1 MPKRSKLETDLRSF
15 YKELFTIKE
24 ENGLEIYPVF
34 EVLPVKKLYSDYYSV
49 VKFPVSINT
58 LKKRVPHYTDPQ
70 SFLTDVVRMAWN
82 ARIYNDRDSEI
93 YKYAKIL
100 NKYIVESIYPRLR
113 KLYPHVR
120 VPYLGPLPDPMDEME
135 QLKFYEEQR
144 REDER
149 NGVVAAPTTL
159 GITNGDSKKV
169 SEDNE
174 PSRKLRL
181 RTSRVPSYKRLDGNE
196 VSSSL
201 SPSPATRKI
210 QQSGELTFL
219 NDPLAN
225 RSSLPYTRRHASH
238 HKPTS
243 HSSSNGKRGR
253 PPIIDLPYLQ
263 RIKNVLKNLK
273 RETDSNGSNP
283 LTFMFEHLPG
293 EFSNGSFANGIPNPI
308 CLEDIRKKAKMRRYK
323 DFLAF
328 EADMNLMLANYR
340 IFYASNGDMQAT
352 IEKMGKRFKVLAQ
365 SELSK
370 PDSYYLPE
378 GDVRFPLDS
387 VTVNNVEYEI
397 GDWVLLRNPN
407 DNSKPI
413 VGQIFKLWRMK
424 DGARWLNACWYF
436 RPEQTVHR
444 VDRLFYKNEVV
455 KTGQYRDHAAEDI
468 LGKCYV
474 VHFTRFQ
481 RGDPDI
487 NIDGPLFVCEF
498 RYNEAEKIFN
508 KIRTWRACLPEEIR
522 DREERTIPVNGRKFF
537 KYPSPIKHLR
547 PPDATINSK
556 IPQPK
561 YGSNEGPPI
570 IGAVYVRPKLERDDL
585 GEYST
590 SDDCPRYIIRPGDP
604 PEEGKVDFETGTIT
618 TNMITANALPRTSY
632 SFNKMVSA
640 PTSGLP
646 LRKTNSPALM
656 NSDTA
661 TSTSASTPV
670 IPTQIQVHR
679 HGNMSSFGSV
689 SAQMEGFPI
698 AQTQLET
705 KVALTPQ
712 RLAEIQTLK
721 EIEQKK
727 SIELQRKYLAR
738 STYNSKRVLPG
749 EEDQK
754 PSIIVNV
761 PSAYILPL
769 SITKNINVLQKTDA
783 GHKTRF
789 FDGVDSF
796 GNINFQQL
804 QPVIPK
810 KRNKGDIIW
819 FRGPSACVPERLL
832 NSGSDY
838 LGTPLNKILKVDK
851 SSIHIYKELLN
862 DDDGGENDITSEVH
876 DHTDEQHTLP
886 GNFQIGVRPS
896 AHFMAYRLQKQLK
909 GVNE

>member
-1 MPKRSKLETDLRSF
+1 M
-15 YKELFTIKE
+15 
-24 ENGLEIYPVF
+24 
-34 EVLPVKKLYSDYYSV
+34 
-49 VKFPVSINT
+49 
-58 LKKRVPHYTDPQ
+58 
-70 SFLTDVVRMAWN
+70 
-82 ARIYNDRDSEI
+82 
-93 YKYAKIL
+93 
-100 NKYIVESIYPRLR
+100 
-113 KLYPHVR
+113 
-120 VPYLGPLPDPMDEME
+120 
-135 QLKFYEEQR
+135 
-144 REDER
+144 
-149 NGVVAAPTTL
+149 
-159 GITNGDSKKV
+159 
-169 SEDNE
+169 
-174 PSRKLRL
+174 
-181 RTSRVPSYKRLDGNE
+181 
-196 VSSSL
+196 
-201 SPSPATRKI
+201 
-210 QQSGELTFL
+210 
-219 NDPLAN
+219 
-225 RSSLPYTRRHASH
+225 
-238 HKPTS
+238 
-243 HSSSNGKRGR
+243 
-253 PPIIDLPYLQ
+253 
-263 RIKNVLKNLK
+263 
-273 RETDSNGSNP
+273 
-283 LTFMFEHLPG
+283 
-293 EFSNGSFANGIPNPI
+293 
-308 CLEDIRKKAKMRRYK
+308 
-323 DFLAF
+323 
-328 EADMNLMLANYR
+328 
-340 IFYASNGDMQAT
+340 
-352 IEKMGKRFKVLAQ
+352 
-365 SELSK
+365 
-370 PDSYYLPE
+370 
-378 GDVRFPLDS
+378 
-387 VTVNNVEYEI
+387 
-397 GDWVLLRNPN
+397 
-407 DNSKPI
+407 
-413 VGQIFKLWRMK
+413 
-424 DGARWLNACWYF
+424 
-436 RPEQTVHR
+436 
-444 VDRLFYKNEVV
+444 
-455 KTGQYRDHAAEDI
+455 
-468 LGKCYV
+468 
-474 VHFTRFQ
+474 
-481 RGDPDI
+481 
-487 NIDGPLFVCEF
+487 
-498 RYNEAEKIFN
+498 
-508 KIRTWRACLPEEIR
+508 
-522 DREERTIPVNGRKFF
+522 NGRKFF
-537 KYPSPIKHLR
+537 KYPSPIKHLL

-570 IGAVYVRPKLERDDL
+570 VGAVYVRPKLERDDL

-754 PSIIVNV
+754 PSILVNV

-851 SSIHIYKELLN
+851 SSIHIYKKVLN
-862 DDDGGENDITSEVH
+862 DDYGGKIMTSLAKFMITQTNSTHFLETSRLVFDLLH
-876 DHTDEQHTLP
+876 ILWRTDYK
-886 GNFQIGVRPS
+886 N
-896 AHFMAYRLQKQLK
+896 
-909 GVNE
+909 N